1 MSISETDRVAI
12 NELREAV
19 KEHLTPYYDTDFNL
33 LRWLKG
39 HDYKLDVI
47 KPKLINHLLFRKS
60 DWDLDALAEK
70 PRDHPVHH
78 HWKTGLT
85 GESGIIPNT
94 IVNIEQTG
102 SNDYWG
108 MLQSYPTNEVLRARV
123 HDLESMLKAV
133 MELEKKTNQQCS
145 VIYIM
150 DLTGIKFDKKTITL
164 LTGGLSAISAFMAEH
179 YVELVHSFVLVNV
192 PAFISA
198 IWTIAKPLLPEKTR
212 NKCNILNSE
221 WRVDVLKMANG
232 ECFPSYWNDEE
243 DDGPFTAPIEKCVP
257 FPEENYYKGK
267 VPENAE
273 HLSVSA
279 GKTGFVEI
287 EVKTGQTLSWEIH
300 TNGHF
305 AFAIYELPLVPNN
318 SDDISNYTRVYPL
331 FSKIPGPTIV
341 PCLDKI
347 ECLSSATYRLWF
359 GNQHAW
365 FHTLKIDYVVK
376 VE

>member
-1 MSISETDRVAI
+1 MSITESDRVAI

-19 KEHLTPYYDTDFNL
+19 KDHLTPYYDTDFNL

-39 HDYKLDVI
+39 HDYKLDII

-60 DWDLDALAEK
+60 DWGLDGLAEK

-133 MELEKKTNQQCS
+133 MDLERKTNQQCS

-164 LTGGLSAISAFMAEH
+164 LTGGLSAISAFMSEH
-179 YVELVHSFVLVNV
+179 YVELIHSFVLVNV
-192 PAFISA
+192 PAFITA
-198 IWTIAKPLLPEKTR
+198 IWTIAKPLLPERTR
-212 NKCNILNSE
+212 NKCNILGGE
-221 WRVDVLKMANG
+221 WRAEVLKMAEG
-232 ECFPSYWNDEE
+232 RCLPSYWNDEE
-243 DDGPFTAPIEKCVP
+243 DDGPFTAPVEKCVP

-267 VPENAE
+267 VPANAD

-279 GKTGFVEI
+279 GKTGHVDI

-300 TNGHF
+300 ANGHF
-305 AFAIYELPLVPNN
+305 AFAIYELPLVPLN
-318 SDDISNYTRVYPL
+318 SPETDNLTRVYPL
-331 FSKIPGPTIV
+331 FSKIPGPTMV
-341 PCLDKI
+341 PCIDKI
-347 ECLSSATYRLWF
+347 ECPSTATYRIWF

-376 VE
+376 AE

>member
-1 MSISETDRVAI
+1 
-12 NELREAV
+12 
-19 KEHLTPYYDTDFNL
+19 
-33 LRWLKG
+33 
-39 HDYKLDVI
+39 
-47 KPKLINHLLFRKS
+47 
-60 DWDLDALAEK
+60 
-70 PRDHPVHH
+70 
-78 HWKTGLT
+78 
-85 GESGIIPNT
+85 
-94 IVNIEQTG
+94 
-102 SNDYWG
+102 

-198 IWTIAKPLLPEKTR
+198 IWTIAKPLLPERTR
-212 NKCNILNSE
+212 NKCNILNSD

-232 ECFPSYWNDEE
+232 ECLPSYWNDEE

-287 EVKTGQTLSWEIH
+287 EVKTVSLK
-300 TNGHF
+300 
-305 AFAIYELPLVPNN
+305 
-318 SDDISNYTRVYPL
+318 L
-331 FSKIPGPTIV
+331 F
-341 PCLDKI
+341 
-347 ECLSSATYRLWF
+347 
-359 GNQHAW
+359 
-365 FHTLKIDYVVK
+365 
-376 VE
+376 